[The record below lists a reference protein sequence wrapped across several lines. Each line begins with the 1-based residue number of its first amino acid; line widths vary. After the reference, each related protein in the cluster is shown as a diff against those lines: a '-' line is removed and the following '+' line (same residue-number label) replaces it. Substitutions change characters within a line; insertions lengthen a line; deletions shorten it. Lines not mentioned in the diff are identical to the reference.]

1 MITLAL
7 KSAKVYVVSLAP
19 KSVKVNT

>member
-7 KSAKVYVVSLAP
+7 KSAKVYAVSLAP